1 MTFTHEDVL
10 KLNELIDQRMK
21 TTMQLVEQKLYSH
34 SKLADG
40 KISDLELTMAKF
52 KTDQNNLEEK
62 FEPVKNGDRLYYKE
76 YKFVGNEGE
85 QANTI
90 WSPYVQ

>member
-21 TTMQLVEQKLYSH
+21 TTMQLVDQKLYSH

-76 YKFVGNEGE
+76 YKYVGD
-85 QANTI
+85 
-90 WSPYVQ
+90 

>member
-21 TTMQLVEQKLYSH
+21 TTMQLVDQKLYSH

-52 KTDQNNLEEK
+52 KTDQNNLDEK
-62 FEPVKNGDRLYYKE
+62 FETVKNGDRLYYKE
-76 YKFVGNEGE
+76 YKFVGN
-85 QANTI
+85 
-90 WSPYVQ
+90 

>member
-1 MTFTHEDVL
+1 M
-10 KLNELIDQRMK
+10 KLIEQR
-21 TTMQLVEQKLYSH
+21 LYSH

-76 YKFVGNEGE
+76 YKFVGN
-85 QANTI
+85 
-90 WSPYVQ
+90 

>member
-1 MTFTHEDVL
+1 
-10 KLNELIDQRMK
+10 
-21 TTMQLVEQKLYSH
+21 
-34 SKLADG
+34 
-40 KISDLELTMAKF
+40 MAKF

-62 FEPVKNGDRLYYKE
+62 FEPVKNGGRVYYKE

-90 WSPYVQ
+90 WSPYV

>member
-21 TTMQLVEQKLYSH
+21 TTIQLVEQKIYSH
-34 SKLADG
+34 SKLDDG

-62 FEPVKNGDRLYYKE
+62 FESVKNGDRLYYKE
-76 YKFVGNEGE
+76 YKFVGN
-85 QANTI
+85 
-90 WSPYVQ
+90 

>member
-21 TTMQLVEQKLYSH
+21 TTMQLVDQKLYSH

-62 FEPVKNGDRLYYKE
+62 FEPVKNGGRLYYKE